1 MSQELYSVEQVA
13 ERLGLHVR
21 TVRAYIRDGRLKAV
35 RLGKA
40 YRIVRGDLEAFMG
53 PAAQSLAAT
62 SRGHVEVSSIV
73 EIEGLDREAA
83 IRTTNVLLATAN
95 SRRPDDEP
103 LRVETIYDEDRRR
116 LKVILVGGLGITA
129 DLLKLIGV
137 WTEAY
142 R

>member
-53 PAAQSLAAT
+53 PAALSLAVR

-95 SRRPDDEP
+95 SRRPDDVP

-116 LKVILVGGLGITA
+116 LQVILVGGLSITG

>member
-1 MSQELYSVEQVA
+1 MSQELYSAEQVA

-21 TVRAYIRDGRLKAV
+21 TVRGYIRDGRLKAV

-53 PAAQSLAAT
+53 PAALSLAA
-62 SRGHVEVSSIV
+62 RAQGHVEVSSIV
-73 EIEGLDREAA
+73 EIEGLDREGA

-116 LKVILVGGLGITA
+116 LKVILVGGLSITA